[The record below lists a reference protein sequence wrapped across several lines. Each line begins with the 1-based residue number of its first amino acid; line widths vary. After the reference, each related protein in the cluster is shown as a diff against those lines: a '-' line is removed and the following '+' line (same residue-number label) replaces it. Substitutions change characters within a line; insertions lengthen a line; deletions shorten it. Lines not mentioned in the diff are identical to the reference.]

1 MWVQVPPAVL
11 LLLMAKQKKK
21 HTPEQISGLL
31 DYSYAKECPV
41 CNSKHTRVKESRR
54 IFDGIRRRCLCLSCS
69 HKFTL
74 YEVSSDVYEELKW
87 LRSKVAIIRDALG
100 LNVCVE
106 KVETKEPE
114 VFKSTL
120 DVPCDECC
128 HNTAYGCSFDIP
140 EANTPDAKDCNLFQS
155 LSSGSMLT

>member
-11 LLLMAKQKKK
+11 FFMAKQNKK
-21 HTPEQISGLL
+21 HTPEQVSGLL
-31 DYSYAKECPV
+31 EHAYSKECPL
-41 CNSKHTRVKESRR
+41 CKSKHTKVQESRR
-54 IFDGIRRRCLCLSCS
+54 IFDGVRRRCLCISCT

-87 LRSKVAIIRDALG
+87 LRSKVATIRDALG
-100 LNVCVE
+100 LNVHVE
-106 KVETKEPE
+106 KVEAKEPE
-114 VFKSTL
+114 VLKSTL

-140 EANTPDAKDCNLFQS
+140 EANTPDAKYCNLFQPLNS
-155 LSSGSMLT
+155 DSMLT